1 MEDSKSEFLSS
12 KITAAIISSAGA
24 IFSYYMIGS
33 DDGFFMNL
41 INYFL
46 FLPVLILTIVLSG
59 YNLYYVFKIGSMDD
73 AEWENYR
80 LNKKTLLSKAVY
92 IHPDTKDEKT
102 VRRGFSIPVFIFGIF
117 VPIFRQQYSLAFKY
131 GIILIIILTFGN
143 IIPIIGP
150 FILDRITC
158 FCLARKYNSLYEK
171 WLKDQ
176 GYVIKNVESI
186 NKTIERVQK
195 QLS

>member
-73 AEWENYR
+73 AEWEN
-80 LNKKTLLSKAVY
+80 
-92 IHPDTKDEKT
+92 
-102 VRRGFSIPVFIFGIF
+102 
-117 VPIFRQQYSLAFKY
+117 
-131 GIILIIILTFGN
+131 
-143 IIPIIGP
+143 
-150 FILDRITC
+150 
-158 FCLARKYNSLYEK
+158 
-171 WLKDQ
+171 
-176 GYVIKNVESI
+176 
-186 NKTIERVQK
+186 
-195 QLS
+195 